1 MVGFIG
7 VWEAVIIVFV
17 VLLLFG
23 STRFVNAAR
32 GLGRG
37 AREFKK
43 GVTGEDEPPKLPPDQ
58 RHDAAS

>member
-1 MVGFIG
+1 M
-7 VWEAVIIVFV
+7 IIVFV

-23 STRFVNAAR
+23 SSRFVGAAK

-43 GVTGEDEPPKLPPDQ
+43 SVTGDDEQPKLPPTERQ
-58 RHDAAS
+58 DAV